1 MFIYVVKIE
10 QEVPQIDLFFV
21 ENSVEAEDEG
31 MRFQCYLHR
40 VNGRIKRDY
49 PRFTQKSFPDSRH

>member
-21 ENSVEAEDEG
+21 ENSVEAEDDG
-31 MRFQCYLHR
+31 KQFQFYFNR
-40 VNGRIKRDY
+40 MNGRIKRDY
-49 PRFTQKSFPDSRH
+49 PRFT